1 MVARDIVPFDTIS
14 VEIVQDSNAD
24 LVAITV
30 IRLSF
35 GSRFLSVI
43 SNTKIRTNPDYEFFL
58 NLPSGMR
65 PKSLA
70 SNVTFTGIRRPSD
83 NSSIVINPAS
93 GPHVPLSSLPQQI
106 HDGQGLLVGV

>member
-1 MVARDIVPFDTIS
+1 MPFDTIS

-43 SNTKIRTNPDYEFFL
+43 SNTKIRTNPDYDFFL
-58 NLPSGMR
+58 KLTLRYETKIFGLERNLHG
-65 PKSLA
+65 
-70 SNVTFTGIRRPSD
+70 
-83 NSSIVINPAS
+83 
-93 GPHVPLSSLPQQI
+93 H
-106 HDGQGLLVGV
+106 

>member
-43 SNTKIRTNPDYEFFL
+43 SNTKIRTNPDYDFFL
-58 NLPSGMR
+58 KLTLRYETKIFGLERNLHG
-65 PKSLA
+65 
-70 SNVTFTGIRRPSD
+70 
-83 NSSIVINPAS
+83 
-93 GPHVPLSSLPQQI
+93 H
-106 HDGQGLLVGV
+106 